1 MLKNYYRARVN
12 AGTPRAG
19 SRADATRWINFI
31 NRTISTRAAILESVA
46 FTAAAVVFILVCA
59 VA

>member
-12 AGTPRAG
+12 A
-19 SRADATRWINFI
+19 TRNSAFI
-31 NRTISTRAAILESVA
+31 NRTTSTRTAFLETVAVSVV
-46 FTAAAVVFILVCA
+46 AVVFILVCA

>member
-12 AGTPRAG
+12 A
-19 SRADATRWINFI
+19 TRNSAFI
-31 NRTISTRAAILESVA
+31 NRTISTRAAILEAVAVSVV
-46 FTAAAVVFILVCA
+46 AVVFILVCS